1 MIFLY
6 ITSCLRDLLSHST
19 INCWKSLTAKFVY
32 LFFRKKLFYKT
43 KKEYVIK
50 EAHISSIDGKA
61 EDSCSS
67 SLRLRVD
74 DMACQLAPGGYV
86 ITCTRD
92 NQRKL
97 L

>member
-1 MIFLY
+1 MY
-6 ITSCLRDLLSHST
+6 V
-19 INCWKSLTAKFVY
+19 KSLTAN
-32 LFFRKKLFYKT
+32 LFIYFSDKKLFYKT

-50 EAHISSIDGKA
+50 EAHISSIDCKA
-61 EDSCSS
+61 EDSSSS
-67 SLRLRVD
+67 SLRLRVY

-92 NQRKL
+92 NQLKL